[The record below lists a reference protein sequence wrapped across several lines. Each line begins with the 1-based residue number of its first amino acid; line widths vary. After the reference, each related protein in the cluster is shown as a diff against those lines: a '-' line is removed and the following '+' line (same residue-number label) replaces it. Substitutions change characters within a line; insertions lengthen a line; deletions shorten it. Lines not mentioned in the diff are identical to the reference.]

1 MLGFMFMTFDVYLFL
16 SLQKCLR
23 FDINRTKIINKIIR
37 LRVSTIF
44 TRNVFL
50 HEYAKLK
57 RNYELMRDK
66 T

>member
-23 FDINRTKIINKIIR
+23 FDINRTKMVNKIIR
-37 LRVSTIF
+37 LRVLTIF

-50 HEYAKLK
+50 HEYAKSK
-57 RNYELMRDK
+57 RNYTLMRDK

>member
-23 FDINRTKIINKIIR
+23 FDISRTKMVNKIIR

-57 RNYELMRDK
+57 RNYELMKNK

>member
-23 FDINRTKIINKIIR
+23 FDINRTKIKNKIIR
-37 LRVSTIF
+37 LRVLTIF

-50 HEYAKLK
+50 HEYSKSK

>member
-23 FDINRTKIINKIIR
+23 FDINRTKMVNKIIR
-37 LRVSTIF
+37 LRVLTIF

-50 HEYAKLK
+50 HKYAKLK
-57 RNYELMRDK
+57 RNYALMRDK

>member
-23 FDINRTKIINKIIR
+23 FDINRTKMVNKIIR
-37 LRVSTIF
+37 LRVLTIF
-44 TRNVFL
+44 THNVFL

-57 RNYELMRDK
+57 RNYVLMRDK

>member
-23 FDINRTKIINKIIR
+23 FDINRTKITNKIIR
-37 LRVSTIF
+37 LRVLTIF

-50 HEYAKLK
+50 HEYPKSK
-57 RNYELMRDK
+57 RNYVLMRDK
-66 T
+66 I

>member
-16 SLQKCLR
+16 SLQKYLR
-23 FDINRTKIINKIIR
+23 FDIDRTKMVNKIIR

-57 RNYELMRDK
+57 RNYEQLRDK